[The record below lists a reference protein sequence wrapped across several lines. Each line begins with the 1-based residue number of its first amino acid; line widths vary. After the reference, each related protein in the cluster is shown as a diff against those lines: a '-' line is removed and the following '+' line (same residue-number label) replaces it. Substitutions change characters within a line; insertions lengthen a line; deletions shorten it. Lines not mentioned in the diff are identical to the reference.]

1 MKINHKIQ
9 LAGRG
14 MLSIWLKIGIVF
26 LFLIN
31 FPSCH
36 SPEDLGQE
44 NFINTPFIFHFEN
57 GSTSGSISFDYG
69 EDLKYQVVLAPK
81 WIHIDAIQGKTLNGK
96 LEIPFEFNNVQ
107 DYMDQGDF
115 ISGALI
121 VRVGYIGLFSFTV
134 SYGNKD
140 GNNPGPNQNPLVC
153 NVSNLIFESEDVLS
167 FTLINNGMYGNSWQ
181 AVDVVPWLKLS
192 ESSGYISGGNQATIQ
207 CRINKEGL
215 PTGEYSQ
222 YISIVSTNPSSVHG
236 ILVKMKVDKTEPVAN
251 NSTIK
256 WINGKIKDAHFSK
269 TTNYLYLL
277 TQNPNRLLYKLPE
290 SDSLYSV
297 SLSKVPNCIDVSKDG
312 KTLAIGYNQAAVD
325 IYDAQT
331 FELKRSYETDC
342 IPWDIILGENDWCYV
357 TSELGDYTNFYSLNL
372 KTGVTF
378 RAVTFASIYQKTV
391 IVKAPDKPLLYA
403 TRPQL
408 SPEGVLIIN
417 IAGGAAKDTIP
428 GWHEETGGKLWPTPD
443 GKKLIAANKKIFKT
457 PDYTTNTL
465 NYNLPV
471 VGTIDI
477 PRNAIR
483 SLDFCETLNCY
494 FAAGSDYFWTAFN
507 AETIYQ
513 LDAESFSAVKSIK
526 VQPFPGSLT
535 YLNYP
540 PMDVHHIFSNKQ
552 GTKLFAVKNAP
563 YNLEMDKWALEII
576 DLPLK

>member
-1 MKINHKIQ
+1 
-9 LAGRG
+9 
-14 MLSIWLKIGIVF
+14 
-26 LFLIN
+26 
-31 FPSCH
+31 
-36 SPEDLGQE
+36 
-44 NFINTPFIFHFEN
+44 
-57 GSTSGSISFDYG
+57 
-69 EDLKYQVVLAPK
+69 
-81 WIHIDAIQGKTLNGK
+81 
-96 LEIPFEFNNVQ
+96 
-107 DYMDQGDF
+107 
-115 ISGALI
+115 
-121 VRVGYIGLFSFTV
+121 
-134 SYGNKD
+134 
-140 GNNPGPNQNPLVC
+140 
-153 NVSNLIFESEDVLS
+153 
-167 FTLINNGMYGNSWQ
+167 
-181 AVDVVPWLKLS
+181 
-192 ESSGYISGGNQATIQ
+192 
-207 CRINKEGL
+207 
-215 PTGEYSQ
+215 
-222 YISIVSTNPSSVHG
+222 
-236 ILVKMKVDKTEPVAN
+236 
-251 NSTIK
+251 
-256 WINGKIKDAHFSK
+256 
-269 TTNYLYLL
+269 
-277 TQNPNRLLYKLPE
+277 
-290 SDSLYSV
+290 
-297 SLSKVPNCIDVSKDG
+297 
-312 KTLAIGYNQAAVD
+312 LAIGYNQAAVD